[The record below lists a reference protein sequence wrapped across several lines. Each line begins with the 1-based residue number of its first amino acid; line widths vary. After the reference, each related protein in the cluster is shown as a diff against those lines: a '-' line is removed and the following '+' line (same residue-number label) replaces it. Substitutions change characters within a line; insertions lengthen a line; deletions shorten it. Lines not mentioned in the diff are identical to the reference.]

1 MKKTL
6 MFLLLF
12 VMSTFAAMAQMPEPV
27 KWSASTKQIENN
39 RYLITFKVEIESPY
53 HIYDMGPYE
62 EGTSVS
68 VTKFTFSENKEVELV
83 GTVKAEQEP
92 KKHFDESFGMEIG
105 EYEGVASFTQEIKT
119 DNPDA
124 KIKVM
129 IEWQACGNGSCLPPA
144 ECELELTPK
153 GSVSEASEDDEDE
166 MAGFEAET
174 ESAQAEIKSSE
185 PKKNSL
191 WGNILAAIVWAFA
204 ALATPCVFPMIPMT
218 VSFFL
223 KSNKSKAQGKLN
235 AMFFWLFIVVLYTLP
250 IAIIVAATQMFG
262 GDAATSAIFNWLATH
277 WLPNLIFFL
286 VFMVFAASFFGAF
299 ELVLPSSWVN
309 KSDAN
314 SDKAGLKGVF
324 FMALTLVLVSF
335 SCTGPIVGS
344 VITEACTGAGVW
356 WEPIVVMFAF
366 SSMFAIPFAI
376 FAFSPSLLKEMPKSG
391 GWLNVVKVVLGFIEL
406 ALGLKFLS
414 AADQA
419 YHWGILDREIYV
431 AIWIVIFVL
440 LGCYLLGKLKFAHD
454 SEVKHIT
461 VTRLLL
467 AIASFTFALYMLPG
481 MWGAPL
487 KAISGYIPPMQ
498 TQDFV
503 LGTGSVT
510 VSENTQKT
518 SKYSDFLKFPPEFQF
533 KEYYFTIEEAMNR
546 SKEIGKPIFVDFTG
560 HSCPNCREMEQ
571 KVWSDPRVKQ
581 LLTDEFIVVA
591 LYGDDKTKVA
601 ESDWVTTEKG
611 KVVKELGK
619 INQLY
624 MLNRF
629 GQNGMPL
636 YFILDHKNE
645 MMTEKIHSHD
655 LNVDNY
661 LKFLNE
667 GLKNY
672 KSQR

>member
-1 MKKTL
+1 ML
-6 MFLLLF
+6 
-12 VMSTFAAMAQMPEPV
+12 VSAQMPEPV
-27 KWSASTKQIENN
+27 EWSATIKNIEDN
-39 RYLITFKVEIESPY
+39 RYLITFKVKIEEPF

-62 EGTSVS
+62 NGPI
-68 VTKFTFSENKEVELV
+68 VTKFTFEKSDSIEFI
-83 GTVKAEQEP
+83 GSVKAVTPATKE
-92 KKHFDESFGMEIG
+92 FDESFGIEIG
-105 EYEGVASFTQEIKT
+105 QYEGEASFTQEFKT
-119 DNPDA
+119 SHPDA
-124 KIKVM
+124 KIKVA

-144 ECELELTPK
+144 ELEMTMTAK
-153 GSVSEASEDDEDE
+153 GESKVTEEDSEE
-166 MAGFEAET
+166 
-174 ESAQAEIKSSE
+174 ESLQQTQAEVKTATTN
-185 PKKNSL
+185 KKSL
-191 WGNILAAIVWAFA
+191 WGNILAAIIWAFA

-223 KSNKSKAQGKLN
+223 KSNKNKTQGKVN

-250 IAIIVAATQMFG
+250 IAIIVAATQIFG

-286 VFMVFAASFFGAF
+286 VFMIFAASFFGAF

-356 WEPIVVMFAF
+356 WEPIIVMFAF

-419 YHWGILDREIYV
+419 YHWGILDREIYL

-440 LGCYLLGKLKFAHD
+440 LGFYLLGKLKFAHD
-454 SEVKHIT
+454 SDVKHIT

-487 KAISGYIPPMQ
+487 KAISGYLPPMQ

-503 LGTGSVT
+503 LGVGN
-510 VSENTQKT
+510 VSTAETQKKE

-533 KEYYFTIEEAMNR
+533 KEYYFTIEEAIAR

-571 KVWSDPRVKQ
+571 KVWSDPRVKKM
-581 LLTDEFIVVA
+581 LSDDFIVVA
-591 LYGDDKTKVA
+591 LYGDDKTKLP
-601 ESDWVTTEKG
+601 ESDWVTTDKG
-611 KVVKELGK
+611 KTVKELGK

-636 YFILDHKNE
+636 YFIIDDGNNL
-645 MMTEKIHSHD
+645 MTDIHSHD

-661 LKFLNE
+661 IKFMTE
-667 GLKNY
+667 GLNNY
-672 KSQR
+672 KKHLKK

>member
-1 MKKTL
+1 MKRF
-6 MFLLLF
+6 FLLLMLM
-12 VMSTFAAMAQMPEPV
+12 VSTLTATAQMPEPIE
-27 KWSASTKQIENN
+27 WSASVQNVDSN
-39 RYLITFKVEIESPY
+39 RYVITFKATIEEPY

-62 EGTSVS
+62 DGPV
-68 VTKFTFSENKEVELV
+68 VTKFTFTKPEGVEFIGEVKEVNP
-83 GTVKAEQEP
+83 P
-92 KKHFDESFGMEIG
+92 KREFDDSFGIEVG
-105 EYEGVASFTQEIKT
+105 QYEREATFTQEFKT
-119 DNPDA
+119 SDPKA
-124 KIKVM
+124 KIKVK

-144 ECELELTPK
+144 EFDMSLTAE
-153 GSVSEASEDDEDE
+153 GNSQV
-166 MAGFEAET
+166 ET
-174 ESAQAEIKSSE
+174 ESESEQAAEEPQTTPEIKSAST
-185 PKKNSL
+185 KTSSL

-223 KSNKSKAQGKLN
+223 KNNKSKAQGKVN
-235 AMFFWLFIVVLYTLP
+235 ALFFWLFIVVLYTLP
-250 IAIIVAATQMFG
+250 IAVIVASTQIFG

-286 VFMVFAASFFGAF
+286 VFMIFAASFFGAF

-356 WEPIVVMFAF
+356 WEPIIVMFAF

-419 YHWGILDREIYV
+419 YHWGILDREIYL
-431 AIWIVIFVL
+431 AIWIVIFIL
-440 LGCYLLGKLKFAHD
+440 LGMYLLGKLKFAHD
-454 SEVKHIT
+454 SDVKHIT

-487 KAISGYIPPMQ
+487 KAISGYLPPMQ

-503 LGTGSVT
+503 LGTGSVSI
-510 VSENTQKT
+510 SENTQKS

-533 KEYYFTIEEAMNR
+533 KEYYFTIDEAIAR

-571 KVWSDPRVKQ
+571 KIWSDPRVKQ

-601 ESDWVTTEKG
+601 ESDWITTDKG

-636 YFILDHKNE
+636 YFIINE
-645 MMTEKIHSHD
+645 DNTLMTDIHSHD

-661 LKFLNE
+661 LKFMTE
-667 GLKNY
+667 GLNNY
-672 KSQR
+672 KKQLNK